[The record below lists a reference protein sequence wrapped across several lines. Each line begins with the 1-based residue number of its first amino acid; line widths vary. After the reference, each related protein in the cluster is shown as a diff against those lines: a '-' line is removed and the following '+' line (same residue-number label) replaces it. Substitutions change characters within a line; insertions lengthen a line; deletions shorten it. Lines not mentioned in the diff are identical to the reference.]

1 MKNKF
6 LILILLLLSPLLTY
20 GALDLKKAYEGA
32 LNNMETIH
40 RASAVIS
47 QSEEQKRQ
55 ARALVLPTL
64 SGIGSYTKID
74 PPSNG
79 GPSPFLLTRQHVAA
93 LRLTQPLLRGGSLA
107 AYQLAKENV
116 LLARFQ
122 KDATELNLYQL
133 VINAYYSLSE
143 SQSDVR
149 NVKELLNLSLERVQE
164 IRKRVSIGR
173 SRRGEL
179 LEVEAQQH
187 IARAQ
192 YQEALMRLQEREK
205 SFEFLTS
212 ISPEVIS
219 LENKIPEVRGN
230 LEDYLNKIRTRP
242 DILALY
248 QEEKVAQKQI
258 EIARGGHFPQVDFI
272 SNYYIDRTGI
282 LSTSE
287 WDLGVQVSLPLFQGG
302 VVQSSVR
309 EALQGKRIVELRS
322 LETER
327 SAQRDIQIHHQN
339 LLQLQEQ
346 LKSVKEALI
355 KSQEAYKLS
364 LKDYQFGLVTNLD
377 VLRSMNV
384 YIDTKRSYDGLIS
397 VGHLNYK
404 NLEALTG
411 SIPGDVK

>member
-1 MKNKF
+1 MLVFFF
-6 LILILLLLSPLLTY
+6 LTPLRSH
-20 GALDLKKAYEGA
+20 GAMDLKKAYEGA
-32 LNNMETIH
+32 LHNMESIH

-47 QSEEQKRQ
+47 QSEEQKKQ

-64 SGIGSYTKID
+64 SGIGSYTRID
-74 PPSNG
+74 PPGNG

-93 LRLTQPLLRGGSLA
+93 LRLTQPLLRGGSVA

-122 KDATELNLYQL
+122 KEASELNLYQL
-133 VINAYYSLSE
+133 VINAYYSLSQ
-143 SQSDVR
+143 SQSDVK
-149 NVKELLNLSLERVQE
+149 NVKELLKLSLERVQE
-164 IRKRVSIGR
+164 IKKRVSIGR
-173 SRRGEL
+173 SRKGEL

-187 IARAQ
+187 IAEAQ
-192 YQEALMRLQEREK
+192 YQEALMGLQEREK
-205 SFEFLTS
+205 SFEFLTG
-212 ISPEVIS
+212 ISPHGIF
-219 LENKIPEVRGN
+219 LENKIPEVKEN
-230 LEDYLNKIRTRP
+230 PQDYLNKIRMRP
-242 DILALY
+242 DILALH

-302 VVQSSVR
+302 GVESSVK

-322 LETER
+322 LESER

-339 LLQLQEQ
+339 LLQIQEQ
-346 LKSVKEALI
+346 FKSVKEALI
-355 KSQEAYKLS
+355 KSHEAYKLS

-384 YIDTKRSYDGLIS
+384 YIDTKRSYDSLIS
-397 VGHLNYK
+397 MGHLSYK

-411 SIPGDVK
+411 SLPGDVK